1 MGLTAGKIPK
11 ASSADH
17 IQDGYGVVTSIGG
30 VGADTELPTE
40 KATRDAL
47 NLKASTTHA
56 ANHTNGTD
64 DIQNATAAQK
74 GLATAAQITKLDGI
88 EALADVTDATNVAAA
103 GAIMTTTIDAKGDIL
118 AGTGDNALARVAIGA
133 NDTVLAADSVAAPG
147 VAWKTLTAL
156 GAVAKSLFTAKGSI
170 VAASA
175 ATTPTEVTVGAN
187 DTVLAAD
194 SVAAPGVAWKTL
206 DTLGAIVKSLLTTK
220 GDIIVATGA
229 ATPVRLG
236 VGTDGQIIVADNS
249 QSAGIRWA
257 TSALTP
263 TKRVFIPAEYSANY
277 NNMRAR
283 AIAATGSYRFNFNV
297 PGDMVTLTSL
307 ELVGIPVSGAGGT
320 GKDIDLTSNYG
331 AIGESATIHTESDTT
346 STYNLGTDNNII
358 SYSIASVFTNLAA
371 GDFCGVFV
379 DHKGIGGTVN
389 YLGIRL
395 IYST

>member
-74 GLATAAQITKLDGI
+74 GLATATQITKLDGI

-133 NDTVLAADSVAAPG
+133 NDTVLAADSVA
-147 VAWKTLTAL
+147 
-156 GAVAKSLFTAKGSI
+156 I
-170 VAASA
+170 
-175 ATTPTEVTVGAN
+175 
-187 DTVLAAD
+187 
-194 SVAAPGVAWKTL
+194 PGVAWKTL